1 MHALTR
7 KQQQKSPLHPTY
19 PAPRCQPH
27 LRQHGL
33 LLGLQLYLSG
43 ASYSCMSPTRCWNC
57 CYPQPRWSCLN
68 PACNDAVWPQI
79 TQSVSC
85 SLSGVDEDLERDRS
99 WHRYAFL
106 SSEEWKEALP
116 NCNLP
121 VPCCGGSGAANR
133 DKKGSACLFYI
144 ADNPPCGQSTLSG
157 FCETVKSAIQM
168 QTHFMSISKFYY
180 ISTPPS
186 KNPPWW
192 KRRCFWCWNMFL
204 WCFSDDRGQIFK
216 ELSSD
221 FPFPKQLCPFWGHEG
236 AGVYPGHFWAKA
248 RYTVD
253 RSPSVAGPL
262 SYTLTF
268 IYRIPLRG

>member
-133 DKKGSACLFYI
+133 DKRGPHVYFTLQIILPVDNRRYRVFARLSKAQSKCRHISCLSASFTI
-144 ADNPPCGQSTLSG
+144 SPHHPVNTHSDEKEGVFG
-157 FCETVKSAIQM
+157 VETCSYGVFLMIEDR
-168 QTHFMSISKFYY
+168 YL
-180 ISTPPS
+180 
-186 KNPPWW
+186 KN
-192 KRRCFWCWNMFL
+192 
-204 WCFSDDRGQIFK
+204 
-216 ELSSD
+216 
-221 FPFPKQLCPFWGHEG
+221 
-236 AGVYPGHFWAKA
+236 
-248 RYTVD
+248 
-253 RSPSVAGPL
+253 
-262 SYTLTF
+262 
-268 IYRIPLRG
+268 